1 MCSNCSLNLYF
12 LKGIF
17 LDNSPSFILKGV
29 LVEQTY
35 NYGDISLINESVHIL
50 ETHILKHIQFLG
62 NLRNFKYEKRTTG
75 INTKDL

>member
-35 NYGDISLINESVHIL
+35 NYIDESVHIL

>member
-1 MCSNCSLNLYF
+1 MCWNCSLNLYF

-35 NYGDISLINESVHIL
+35 NYIDESVHIL

-62 NLRNFKYEKRTTG
+62 NLGNFKYENRPTG

>member
-35 NYGDISLINESVHIL
+35 KYIDESVHIL
-50 ETHILKHIQFLG
+50 EAHILKRIQCLG
-62 NLRNFKYEKRTTG
+62 NLRNFKYEKRATR

>member
-17 LDNSPSFILKGV
+17 LDNSPSFIWKGV

-35 NYGDISLINESVHIL
+35 NYIDESVHIL

-62 NLRNFKYEKRTTG
+62 NLRNFKYEKRTMG

>member
-29 LVEQTY
+29 LVEQPY
-35 NYGDISLINESVHIL
+35 VEISLIDESVYIL
-50 ETHILKHIQFLG
+50 EIHILKHIQLLG
-62 NLRNFKYEKRTTG
+62 NLRNFKYENRSTE

>member
-17 LDNSPSFILKGV
+17 LDNSPSFIWKGV

-35 NYGDISLINESVHIL
+35 NYIDESVHIL
-50 ETHILKHIQFLG
+50 ETDILKHIQFLG
-62 NLRNFKYEKRTTG
+62 NLRNFKYEKRTMC